1 MVERIDG
8 DEPERPYIA
17 AGSPIYTAPEYEWS
31 GGEPDGTLH
40 ELEVAVAKARQRT
53 IDGLRDDPEPWMID
67 PKVLDAY
74 TPRIP
79 IEYMVESEAVRD
91 NITMLSPELTPRE
104 SDDMGIETEIEVL
117 RFKTD
122 MPTIRWAAGILG
134 NDRMYNVKFEG
145 GEAGAIVSIRREMT
159 ARYW

>member
-1 MVERIDG
+1 MAERING
-8 DEPERPYIA
+8 DPEQPPHEA
-17 AGSPIYTAPEYEWS
+17 ESPIYTAPEYEWS

-53 IDGLRDDPEPWMID
+53 IDGLWDNPKPWMIH

-74 TPRIP
+74 IPRLSV
-79 IEYMVESEAVRD
+79 EYMVEPEAVRD
-91 NITMLSPELTPRE
+91 NITMLSPELAPRE

-134 NDRMYNVKFEG
+134 NDRLYNVKFEG
-145 GEAGAIVSIRREMT
+145 GEAGVIVSIRREMT